1 MKKIVLLLTAFMGL
15 AFGSKAQTFG
25 FQKGDGLLEG
35 AIGISSTDHKSTQQ
49 KNSSFSLSPKVGYFI
64 TNKTAIGAQ
73 VSFNRSKN
81 TNYSGTN
88 EAYSLTNSVGVGVFA
103 RYYFLEIGS
112 RFKTYGEAGLGYSSA
127 GGENNNGTTSV
138 KFDRTNTIGI
148 NGGVGANYFL
158 TDNIAIGYKFADVI
172 GFSTTKA
179 STSGA
184 KATNNFNVN
193 LNSFSNFF
201 NTGQFSLTFKL

>member
-1 MKKIVLLLTAFMGL
+1 MTAVMGL
-15 AFGSKAQTFG
+15 ALGSKAQTFG

-35 AIGISSTDHKSTQQ
+35 AIGVNATDFKSTEQ
-49 KNSSFSLSPKVGYFI
+49 KSSSFSLSPKLGYFI
-64 TNKTAIGAQ
+64 TNKTAIGVQ

-103 RYYFLEIGS
+103 RYYFLEIGP
-112 RFKTYGEAGLGYSSA
+112 RFKTYGEAGLGYINA

-148 NGGVGANYFL
+148 NGSVGANFFL
-158 TDNIAIGYKFADVI
+158 TDNIAIGYQFANVI
-172 GFSTTKA
+172 GYSTTKA
-179 STSGA
+179 NTSGA
-184 KATNNFNVN
+184 KASNNFNLN
-193 LNSFSNFF
+193 LNSFGNFF
-201 NTGQFSLTFKL
+201 STGQFSLTFKL